1 VARHSAQR
9 ENHFSEEFMHTIL
22 KSNMKTV
29 TIGDDKPFII
39 IGEKLNP
46 TGMKKLGQALVEQNF
61 DYVKRLA
68 QRQVAWG
75 ADVLDVNVGH
85 PQVNEAAIMP
95 KVVEAVLSVV
105 DVPLCIDS
113 NEPKILEAGL
123 KVAPGKPLVNS
134 VNGED
139 KQLATVL
146 PIVKDRGAAVIG
158 MAIGNQ
164 GIPPTP
170 DGRLAAAGKII
181 ERATKMGIPI
191 EDIVI
196 DPLVMTVGH
205 NSNAALVTLK
215 SIELIKNEYGVNISL
230 GASNVSFGLPDRH
243 SVNSA
248 FLALAIQTGV
258 TTSITDPI
266 KLGSSIKAIDLL
278 LGRDANS
285 IRYLKYFRAT
295 EKLREQ
301 EAAVKV

>member
-1 VARHSAQR
+1 
-9 ENHFSEEFMHTIL
+9 MHTLL
-22 KSNMKTV
+22 KSNTKTV
-29 TIGDDKPFII
+29 TIAVDKPFII

-46 TGMKKLGQALVEQNF
+46 TGIKKLGQALVDQNF
-61 DYVKRLA
+61 DYVKYLA

-75 ADVLDVNVGH
+75 AEALDVNVGH
-85 PQVNEAAIMP
+85 PQIDEAAIMP

-123 KVAPGKPLVNS
+123 KVTPGKPLVNS

-158 MAIGNQ
+158 MTIGNE
-164 GIPPTP
+164 GIPATP
-170 DGRLAAAGKII
+170 EGRLAAAAKII

-191 EDIVI
+191 EDIII

-205 NSNAALVTLK
+205 NSNAAMVTLK
-215 SIELIKNEYGVNISL
+215 TIELVIKEFGVNMSL

-243 SVNSA
+243 AVNST

-266 KLGSSIKAIDLL
+266 KLGNSIKAIDLL
-278 LGRDANS
+278 LGKDSNS
-285 IRYLKYFRAT
+285 IRYLKYFRAA

-301 EAAVKV
+301 ESTVKV

>member
-1 VARHSAQR
+1 
-9 ENHFSEEFMHTIL
+9 MHTIL
-22 KSNMKTV
+22 KSNSKTV
-29 TIGDDKPFII
+29 TIGHDKPFVI
-39 IGEKLNP
+39 IGEKINP
-46 TGMKKLGQALVEQNF
+46 TGIKKLGQALVDQNF
-61 DYVKRLA
+61 EYVQHLA
-68 QRQVAWG
+68 KRQVAWG

-85 PQVNEAAIMP
+85 PQIDEAAIMP
-95 KVVEAVLSVV
+95 KVVEAILSVV

-158 MAIGNQ
+158 MAIGNE
-164 GIPPTP
+164 GIPPTAE
-170 DGRLAAAGKII
+170 GRRAAAGKII
-181 ERATKMGIPI
+181 EHATKLGIPI
-191 EDIVI
+191 EDIII

-205 NSNAALVTLK
+205 NSQAGLVTLK
-215 SIELIKNEYGVNISL
+215 AIELITKEYGVNISL

-243 SVNSA
+243 AVNSA

-266 KLGSSIKAIDLL
+266 KLGNSIKAIDLL
-278 LGRDANS
+278 LGKDANS
-285 IRYLKYFRAT
+285 MRYLKYFRAT
-295 EKLREQ
+295 EKLRAE
-301 EAAVKV
+301 EATVKV

>member
-1 VARHSAQR
+1 
-9 ENHFSEEFMHTIL
+9 MHTVL
-22 KSNMKTV
+22 KSNTKTV
-29 TIGDDKPFII
+29 TIGHDKPFVI
-39 IGEKLNP
+39 IGEKINP
-46 TGMKKLGQALVEQNF
+46 TGIKKLGQALVDQNF
-61 DYVKRLA
+61 DYVKFLA
-68 QRQVAWG
+68 QRQVTWG

-85 PQVNEAAIMP
+85 PQIDEAAVMP
-95 KVVEAVLSVV
+95 KVVEAILEVV

-123 KVAPGKPLVNS
+123 KVTPGKPLVNS

-158 MAIGNQ
+158 MAIGNE
-164 GIPPTP
+164 GIPPTAE
-170 DGRLAAAGKII
+170 GRLAAAGKII
-181 ERATKMGIPI
+181 EHAAKMGIPA
-191 EDIVI
+191 EDIII

-205 NSNAALVTLK
+205 NSEAGLVTLK
-215 SIELIKNEYGVNISL
+215 AIELIKKEYGVNISL

-266 KLGSSIKAIDLL
+266 KLGNSIKAIDLL
-278 LGRDANS
+278 LGKDPNS
-285 IRYLKYFRAT
+285 MRYLKYFRTA
-295 EKLREQ
+295 EKLRVE

>member
-1 VARHSAQR
+1 
-9 ENHFSEEFMHTIL
+9 MHTLL
-22 KSNMKTV
+22 KSNSREV
-29 TIGDDKPFII
+29 IIGDDKPFVI

-46 TGMKKLGQALVEQNF
+46 TGIKKLGQALVEQNF
-61 DYVKRLA
+61 DYVKQLA
-68 QRQVAWG
+68 LRQVAWG
-75 ADVLDVNVGH
+75 AEVLDVNVGH
-85 PQVNEAAIMP
+85 PQIDEAAIMP

-123 KVAPGKPLVNS
+123 KMTNGKPLVNS
-134 VNGED
+134 VNGEE

-146 PIVKDRGAAVIG
+146 PIVRDRGAAVIG
-158 MAIGNQ
+158 LTIGEE
-164 GIPPTP
+164 GIPATAE
-170 DGRLAAAGKII
+170 GRLAAAGTII

-191 EDIVI
+191 EDIII

-215 SIELIKNEYGVNISL
+215 TIELIKKEYGVNISL

-243 SVNSA
+243 SVNSV

-258 TTSITDPI
+258 TTAITDPI

-278 LGRDANS
+278 LGKDANS
-285 IRYLKYFRAT
+285 MRYLKYFRAT
-295 EKLREQ
+295 EKLRAQ
-301 EAAVKV
+301 EEATKATVLT